1 MAVKSLF
8 LLFTPIKIKMNKLI
22 KYCLMLATAGSLA
35 SCNIYK
41 KYELPAENNV
51 YVSDFKKAT
60 ENVDSTSLPY
70 LGWEKIFTDPTL
82 QSYIRMALDNNQNLE
97 DARLNVEIAHSQ
109 LKGAKLSYF
118 PSVALSPNGGTSSYG
133 GSHMN
138 WSYTIPLAVNW
149 EIDVFAKILNRKR
162 GAKVTEEQMM
172 EYEQAVRSQIICGVA
187 NTYYALMLL
196 NQQLDL
202 TRRTS
207 EIWKDQVE
215 SMKLMKQAAYT
226 NEAAVVQSEANYYS
240 ILASIP
246 DIEEAI
252 KTTQNS
258 LSLLMGVYPKEWSV
272 SSNLDFNLPVALEN
286 GVPVCYLASR
296 PDVRA
301 AERGLASAYYS
312 TASARAAF
320 YPSLNISATGGFT
333 NLVGGMLTN
342 PGKWF
347 IQLAGQLTAPIFS
360 RGQNIANL
368 EVAKAR
374 QEQAMNAFET
384 AVLTASA
391 DVSDALAKYKAS
403 EEKRVALIKQVE
415 SLEKSVE
422 YTQELFTLDQKTTY
436 LEVLTARS
444 SLLNAQLASLT
455 CWHNK
460 VSALISLYQAVG
472 GGR

>member
-1 MAVKSLF
+1 
-8 LLFTPIKIKMNKLI
+8 
-22 KYCLMLATAGSLA
+22 MLAALGSLS

-41 KYELPAENNV
+41 KYEYPSENNDFLSS
-51 YVSDFKKAT
+51 YRTAVSM
-60 ENVDSTSLPY
+60 ENVDSTY
-70 LGWEKIFTDPTL
+70 LDYLSWDKVFTDPTL

-97 DARLNVEIAHSQ
+97 DARLNVKIADAQ

-118 PSVALSPNGGTSSYG
+118 PAVALNPNGGTSSYD

-138 WSYTIPLAVNW
+138 WSYTIPMAINW

-162 GAKVTEEQMM
+162 GAEVSKEQMLD
-172 EYEQAVRSQIICGVA
+172 YEQAVRSQIICGVA
-187 NTYYALMLL
+187 KTYYTLMLL

-202 TRRTS
+202 TKRTS

-215 SMKLMKQAAYT
+215 SMKLMKEAAYT

-246 DIEEAI
+246 DIEQSI
-252 KTTQNS
+252 KTTQNA

-272 SSNLDFNLPVALEN
+272 SSNLDFNLPVSVAN
-286 GVPVCYLASR
+286 GVPVTFLASR

-301 AERGLASAYYS
+301 AERGLAAAYYA
-312 TASARAAF
+312 TNSARAAF
-320 YPSLNISATGGFT
+320 YPSLNISSNGGFT
-333 NLVGGMLTN
+333 NLLGSMIKN
-342 PGKWF
+342 PGVWF
-347 IQLAGQLTAPIFS
+347 IQLAGQLSAPIFS

-368 EVAKAR
+368 EVAKAN
-374 QEQAMNAFET
+374 QEKAMNAFET
-384 AVLTASA
+384 SILTASS
-391 DVSDALAKYKAS
+391 DVSNALAQYKAS
-403 EEKRVALIKQVE
+403 EEKRQALIKQVE

-444 SLLNAQLASLT
+444 SLLNAQLSSLA

-460 VSALISLYQAVG
+460 VNALISLYQAVG

>member
-1 MAVKSLF
+1 
-8 LLFTPIKIKMNKLI
+8 
-22 KYCLMLATAGSLA
+22 MLAALGSLS

-41 KYELPAENNV
+41 KYEYPSENT
-51 YVSDFKKAT
+51 DFLSSYRTSASI
-60 ENVDSTSLPY
+60 ENVDSTSLDY
-70 LGWEKIFTDPTL
+70 LSWDKVFTDPTL
-82 QSYIRMALDNNQNLE
+82 QSYIRMALDNNQNLD
-97 DARLNVEIAHSQ
+97 DARLNVKIADAQ

-118 PSVALSPNGGTSSYG
+118 PAVALNPNGGTSSYD

-138 WSYTIPLAVNW
+138 WSYTIPMAINW

-162 GAKVTEEQMM
+162 SAQVSKEQMLD
-172 EYEQAVRSQIICGVA
+172 YEQAVRSQIICGVA
-187 NTYYALMLL
+187 KTYYTLMLL

-202 TRRTS
+202 TKRTS

-215 SMKLMKQAAYT
+215 SMKLMKEAAYT

-246 DIEEAI
+246 DIEQSI
-252 KTTQNS
+252 KTTQNA

-272 SSNLDFNLPVALEN
+272 SSNLDFDLPVSVAN
-286 GVPVCYLASR
+286 GVPVTYLASR

-301 AERGLASAYYS
+301 AERGLAAAYYA
-312 TASARAAF
+312 TNSARAAF
-320 YPSLNISATGGFT
+320 YPSLNISSNGGFT
-333 NLVGGMLTN
+333 NLLGSMIKN
-342 PGKWF
+342 PGVWF
-347 IQLAGQLTAPIFS
+347 IQLAGQLSAPLFS

-368 EVAKAR
+368 EVAKAN
-374 QEQAMNAFET
+374 QEKAMNAFET
-384 AVLTASA
+384 SILTASS
-391 DVSDALAKYKAS
+391 DVSNALAQYKAS
-403 EEKRVALIKQVE
+403 EEKRQALIKQVE

-444 SLLNAQLASLT
+444 SLLNAQLSSLA

-460 VSALISLYQAVG
+460 VNALISLYQAVG